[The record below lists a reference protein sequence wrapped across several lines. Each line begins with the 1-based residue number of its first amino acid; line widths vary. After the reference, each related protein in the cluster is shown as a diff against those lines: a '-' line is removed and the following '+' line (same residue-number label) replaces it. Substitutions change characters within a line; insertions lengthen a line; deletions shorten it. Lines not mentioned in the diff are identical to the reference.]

1 MKKRFFLFSLS
12 LILLSI
18 MLTTNLFA
26 QDLGCYI
33 EIKNTATCN
42 NCSPLPYPLVTPTS
56 EIERTSQSMSEA
68 SEILISRY
76 IEASGSTPT
85 SSCYEDYCEITTYY
99 VMGIWANVNTYL
111 NGQYEEWLT
120 GKVFDDYSS
129 SGTWDVVCGPN
140 ADVDNDG
147 IPDFL
152 DADTIYGNISGDV
165 QKGITVNIYHLTC
178 GVPQPYDTVTTDAQG
193 YYAIGDLPDARYLV
207 GADNESYSFAPGG
220 NWVDIPQPEVQSYDF
235 TSAICNILSD
245 CEAIFNDQND
255 TCDIAY
261 SACVDA
267 HSSAVAAWNECLY
280 DVCQGGLI
288 CNGDPIYVCGFPP
301 TNNCNSRNESC
312 LETATN
318 EMDQCVSNLCQ

>member
-1 MKKRFFLFSLS
+1 MKKKTLF
-12 LILLSI
+12 LILGLILGS
-18 MLTTNLFA
+18 MSLTTNLFA

-42 NCSPLPYPLVTPTS
+42 DCSPLPYPLVTPTS

-120 GKVFDDYSS
+120 GKVFYDISS

-152 DADTIYGNISGDV
+152 DADTIYGTVSGDIQEGV
-165 QKGITVNIYHLTC
+165 SISLNFVAC
-178 GVPQPYDTVTTDAQG
+178 GVTNYGPTTLTNTEG
-193 YYAIGDLPDARYLV
+193 YYAFGNLLN
-207 GADNESYSFAPGG
+207 DNYVIAPQ
-220 NWVDIPQPEVQSYDF
+220 NILYVFNPETRSVAIPQTEIQSYDF
-235 TSAICNILSD
+235 TATTIVS
-245 CEAIFNDQND
+245 
-255 TCDIAY
+255 
-261 SACVDA
+261 
-267 HSSAVAAWNECLY
+267 
-280 DVCQGGLI
+280 
-288 CNGDPIYVCGFPP
+288 CG
-301 TNNCNSRNESC
+301 
-312 LETATN
+312 
-318 EMDQCVSNLCQ
+318 Q

>member
-1 MKKRFFLFSLS
+1 MKKRVLLFTLFTLS
-12 LILLSI
+12 LILGS
-18 MLTTNLFA
+18 MSLTTNLFA

-42 NCSPLPYPLVTPTS
+42 DCSPLPYPLVTPTS

-152 DADTIYGNISGDV
+152 DEDTIYGTVSGDV
-165 QKGITVNIYHLTC
+165 QEDITVMIYILSC
-178 GVPQPYDTVTTDAQG
+178 GIPQPYAEVTTDAQG
-193 YYAIGDLPDARYLV
+193 YYAIGDIENGRYLV
-207 GADNESYSFAPGG
+207 VQEEAGYGY
-220 NWVDIPQPEVQSYDF
+220 WVDITNGQGQSYDF
-235 TSAICNILSD
+235 TL
-245 CEAIFNDQND
+245 
-255 TCDIAY
+255 
-261 SACVDA
+261 
-267 HSSAVAAWNECLY
+267 
-280 DVCQGGLI
+280 
-288 CNGDPIYVCGFPP
+288 
-301 TNNCNSRNESC
+301 
-312 LETATN
+312 TA
-318 EMDQCVSNLCQ
+318 D